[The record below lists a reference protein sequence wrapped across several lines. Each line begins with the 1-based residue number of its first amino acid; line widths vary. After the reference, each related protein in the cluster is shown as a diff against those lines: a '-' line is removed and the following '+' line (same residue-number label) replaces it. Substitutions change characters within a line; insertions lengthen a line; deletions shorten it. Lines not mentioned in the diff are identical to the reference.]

1 LIKVAKQSKVAMKHI
16 IRSISLFLLI
26 TWGVIQ
32 ASAITPV
39 SYETD
44 AKTNTQ
50 SFSVYPNPIKDK
62 ATITLSITE
71 NKTVKVEL
79 FDITGKLVQKIDE
92 KNLSAGTHEFE
103 LLTEDLK
110 NGVYFCKV
118 TAGDWSV
125 AKRLIIKH

>member
-1 LIKVAKQSKVAMKHI
+1 MKHI